1 MSSPPRRA
9 PGLPGEALGG
19 LEAAGTT
26 EEARGQ
32 SLGSGISISPEL
44 EDVLQEDAGKAV
56 PLVVAVDVAVR
67 QEIRYEGLP

>member
-1 MSSPPRRA
+1 MSSPPRQA
-9 PGLPGEALGG
+9 PGLLGEALGG

-32 SLGSGISISPEL
+32 SLGSGASISPEL

-67 QEIRYEGLP
+67 QEIRYKGLP